1 MATWVDPLQLEHW
14 ILVVLAGNTEL
25 FTFLAFIF
33 ISGLAAFF
41 RMNNRIALIMFALFA
56 LLMSAYLP
64 GIYAL
69 TVLISGIVTFS
80 LIRKLITR

>member
-1 MATWVDPLQLEHW
+1 MAVWQDPLALQHW
-14 ILVVLAGNTEL
+14 IVVVLAGNVEI
-25 FTFLAFIF
+25 FTFLSFVF
-33 ISGLAAFF
+33 ISGIAAFF
-41 RMNNRIALIMFALFA
+41 RMSNRIALIMFALFA

>member
-1 MATWVDPLQLEHW
+1 MAAWQEPLALQHW
-14 ILVVLAGNTEL
+14 IISVLAGNVEI
-25 FTFLAFIF
+25 FTFLSLLF

-41 RMNNRIALIMFALFA
+41 RMSNMIALIMFALFA
-56 LLMSAYLP
+56 ILMSQYLP

-69 TVLISGIVTFS
+69 VILISGIVTFT